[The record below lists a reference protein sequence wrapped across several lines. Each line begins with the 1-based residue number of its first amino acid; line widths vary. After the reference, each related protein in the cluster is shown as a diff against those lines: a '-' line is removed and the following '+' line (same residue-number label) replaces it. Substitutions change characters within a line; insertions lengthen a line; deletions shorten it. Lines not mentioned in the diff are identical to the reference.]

1 MPTSINKIQ
10 KIKKRDGRIVPFDQR
25 RITNAVH
32 KAFVATREEDGKIA
46 GKISDKIV
54 KILNVEFKPSQ
65 IPTVEQIQDI
75 VIKAISDGGYKDVTE
90 AYLEY
95 RKKRTEIREMKYF
108 LLYRQIKN
116 RITPNSLRVLE
127 SRYLRKDE
135 SGKVVETPT
144 QLFRRVAE
152 NIAAAEKFYNPEITD
167 DQIFQIEEKFY
178 KMMALLE
185 FLPNSPT
192 LMNAG
197 LQLQQLSACF
207 VLDVPDSMNGIF
219 DTLKHTALIHQ
230 TGGGTGFSFSKLR
243 PKGDTVRSTQGVAS
257 GPISF
262 MRVFDAATE
271 VIKQGGKRRGAN
283 MGVLRIDHPDILEFV
298 TAKQKEG
305 ILANF
310 NISVAMTDDFM
321 KHVIEGT
328 DYDLVN
334 PRTGALAGK
343 KNARE
348 MLDLIVRLAWET
360 GDPGVLFIDKINKDN
375 PTPKL
380 GMIETTNP
388 CGETPL
394 LSFESCNLA
403 SLNLA
408 KFIEGEGKKSKIN
421 FEHLGE
427 VVRGAVHFLDNVI
440 DMNRYPLPEIEA
452 LTKGNRKIGL
462 GVMGWADILIKLE
475 IPYDSEKAIALA
487 KKIMKFISSE
497 SKNASAEVAKIRG
510 VFPNFKDSIF
520 DKPGNIRVRNATTN
534 SIAPTGTIAIIAG
547 CSSSIEPYF
556 ALAYRRMSYIGK
568 TEEAVELIEVNPLFE
583 EVAKREG
590 FYSEE
595 LMKKVVEKGT
605 VKGIED
611 VPEKWQK
618 IFVTAHDIAPEW
630 HIKTQAAF
638 QQYTDLAV
646 SKTINFPYRATVED
660 VEKSYLL
667 AYKLNCKGITI
678 FRSESRQ
685 LQVLSVGAAA
695 KKEEEKAKPELGKL
709 PIPPE
714 TPPEIARN
722 PELKDPLPEFPE
734 IPPGSCPTCT
744 I

>member
-1 MPTSINKIQ
+1 MALANKIQ
-10 KIKKRDGRIVPFDQR
+10 KIKKRDGRIVFFDQQ

-32 KAFVATREEDGKIA
+32 KAFMATREEDGKIA
-46 GKISDKIV
+46 KKISDKTV
-54 KILNVEFKPSQ
+54 KILNGEFKPSQ
-65 IPTVEQIQDI
+65 IPTVEQIQDV
-75 VIKAISDGGYKDVTE
+75 VIKAIADAGYKDVAE

-108 LLYRQIKN
+108 LLYRQIKT
-116 RITPNSLRVLE
+116 RLTPNSIRVLE

-135 SGKVVETPT
+135 KGKVVETPS

-167 DQIFQIEEKFY
+167 DQLFQIEEKFY
-178 KMMALLE
+178 KIMALLE

-219 DTLKHTALIHQ
+219 DALKYTALIHQ

-243 PKGDTVRSTQGVAS
+243 PKGDAVRSTQGVAS

-283 MGVLRIDHPDILEFV
+283 MGVLRIDHPDILDFV

-310 NISVAMTDDFM
+310 NISVAATDDFM
-321 KHVIEGT
+321 KHVISGT
-328 DYDLVN
+328 DYDLLN
-334 PRTGALAGK
+334 PRTGAFVGK

-348 MLDLIVRLAWET
+348 MFDLIVRLAWET
-360 GDPGVLFIDKINKDN
+360 GDPGVLFIDKINNDN

-380 GMIETTNP
+380 GTIETTNP

-408 KFIEGEGKKSKIN
+408 KFIKMDGKKAKFD
-421 FEHLGE
+421 FEHLRDVIRAGI
-427 VVRGAVHFLDNVI
+427 HFLDNVI

-452 LTKGNRKIGL
+452 MTKGNRKIGL

-475 IPYDSEKAIALA
+475 IPYDSEKAITLA
-487 KKIMKFISSE
+487 KKIMKFIALE
-497 SKNASAEVAKIRG
+497 SKTASAEIAKIRG
-510 VFPNFKDSIF
+510 VFPNFKDSIY
-520 DKPGNIRVRNATTN
+520 DKPESARVRNATTN

-583 EVAKREG
+583 EVAKNES

-605 VKGIED
+605 VKGIEE

-638 QQYTDLAV
+638 QQYVDLAV
-646 SKTINFPYRATVED
+646 SKTINFPYQATVED

-667 AYKLNCKGITI
+667 AYRLNCKGITI

-695 KKEEEKAKPELGKL
+695 KKEEEKPKPELGK
-709 PIPPE
+709 IPSLPE
-714 TPPEIARN
+714 TPPEIAKN

-744 I
+744 V